1 MKRLK
6 TINFYVFLTILFL
19 LQTSASQASEL
30 WININRCDPLVDPS
44 CTPPGRDD
52 INTLAGNAIDIAL
65 GLVAT
70 ISLLFLIYGGIT
82 YTTSAGNPDSVGK
95 AKSTILYSIIGL
107 VLAILSYAIINFV
120 IKIFP

>member
-6 TINFYVFLTILFL
+6 TINFYVFFLTILFL
-19 LQTSASQASEL
+19 LQTSVSQASEL
-30 WININRCDPLVDPS
+30 WNNIDRCDPLIDPK
-44 CTPPGRDD
+44 CVPPGKND
-52 INTLAGNAIDIAL
+52 IEILVGNAIDIAL

-107 VLAILSYAIINFV
+107 ILSILAYAIINFV
-120 IKIFP
+120 VDIF